1 MAEFLIN
8 KWKNIEQIVNIYYY
22 KISFILVVLKINF
35 AFMYMKFF
43 REENVYEKI

>member
-22 KISFILVVLKINF
+22 KISFILVVSKINF
-35 AFMYMKFF
+35 VFIY
-43 REENVYEKI
+43 I

>member
-22 KISFILVVLKINF
+22 KISFILVVSKINF
-35 AFMYMKFF
+35 VFILNYS
-43 REENVYEKI
+43 